1 VYPADG
7 YTGIVEVTADHA
19 YTWSDGSTSRNPQ
32 LSLQEGEMTELR
44 HAHNTV
50 RTVADAHGRTV
61 DFMLTGP
68 TSTHDC
74 GCPRPVAGHQ
84 PRGRPGAV
92 VIRIAAVLTAGLV
105 ASVLLVV
112 VRDIVTIVA
121 STSVTGLIL
130 KSLLTPPNRHGR

>member
-1 VYPADG
+1 
-7 YTGIVEVTADHA
+7 
-19 YTWSDGSTSRNPQ
+19 
-32 LSLQEGEMTELR
+32 MTTPLR
-44 HAHNTV
+44 HAHHTA

-74 GCPRPVAGHQ
+74 SCPRPVVGHQ

-92 VIRIAAVLTAGLV
+92 VIRVTAVLTAGLV

-112 VRDIVTIVA
+112 VRDIVTTAA
-121 STSVTGLIL
+121 STSATGLIL
-130 KSLLTPPNRHGR
+130 RALLTPPNRHGR

>member
-1 VYPADG
+1 MYPADG
-7 YTGIVEVTADHA
+7 YTDTVEVTADHA

-32 LSLQEGEMTELR
+32 LPFQEGDMTQLR
-44 HAHNTV
+44 HAHDMA

-74 GCPRPVAGHQ
+74 SCPRPVAGHH

-112 VRDIVTIVA
+112 VRDIVTTVA
-121 STSVTGLIL
+121 STSATGLIL
-130 KSLLTPPNRHGR
+130 RALLMLSNRRGR